1 MRRFRDR
8 DDDDETT
15 TFVIET
21 RGGDGGVEAFLFGVL
36 VGAAAA
42 LLLAPRSGA
51 ETQAEIA
58 GAVRRARDQVEG
70 RVNEV
75 REGVTGRVEGVRGR
89 FSRGVETVR
98 GGVET
103 QVGRARAAVDAGR
116 HAAADARE
124 ELRRRVDEAK
134 TAYRASRGS
143 PNGDGAP
150 ASSTEVTI
158 LETTTETDAGD
169 LADDRG

>member
-8 DDDDETT
+8 DDDETT

-89 FSRGVETVR
+89 FSRGVDTVR

-134 TAYRASRGS
+134 ASYRASRGARD
-143 PNGDGAP
+143 GDGASP
-150 ASSTEVTI
+150 STEVTI
-158 LETTTETDAGD
+158 VETTTETDAGD